1 MDINHKLKEFMSAR
15 VRKKQKIARPKITLP
30 QKIIPF
36 KNADKKWH
44 EKWTEGRDLLDFPHP
59 YRITLTG
66 PPNSG

>member
-1 MDINHKLKEFMSAR
+1 MSAR